1 MIDRREF
8 IQKGSGLVASLAFSG
23 LTRQKLA
30 KPTLTHDSKIN
41 FWSDGVVIEPIEYAK
56 QLLELTSTSEL
67 AADAYGKGK
76 IIKDLEELFK
86 AETGKESCVFLP
98 TGTLANQLA
107 LRVLC
112 GTKNKVLV
120 PETSHIYR
128 DEADAAQVIH
138 NKRLVP
144 LAKDKAC
151 FSANELEDYLATL
164 TEQEVFPGSIGALC
178 IENTNRRCYEEIVD
192 LAEMKKIF
200 QFAKNSNIRVHLD
213 GARLYIASA
222 YSGVSVK
229 EYAAQADTVY
239 ISMYKYFGAG
249 TGAVLC
255 GDKEIIDSIRALSKP
270 MGASTYQNW
279 MHACIALAHHKQFL
293 QHYPSVVRSGQSF
306 ANRINSTSEFLRVE
320 QFTNG
325 SNTLKLLP
333 KTFFKKTEFRDYLKN
348 KENIQI
354 LPFEEDFGFFPLK
367 INASLLSR
375 STESVVKSF
384 EMAVGEAQ

>member
-8 IQKGSGLVASLAFSG
+8 IQKSTGLVASFAFSG
-23 LTRQKLA
+23 LTRQTLA
-30 KPTLTHDSKIN
+30 KPTLTYDAKIN
-41 FWSDGVVIEPIEYAK
+41 FWSDGPIIEPVEYAK
-56 QLLELTSTSEL
+56 QLLELTSTSKL
-67 AADAYGKGK
+67 VADAYGKGRIMK
-76 IIKDLEELFK
+76 ELEELFA

-107 LRVLC
+107 IRVLS
-112 GTKNKVLV
+112 GTKNKIIV

-144 LAKDKAC
+144 LAPGKAC
-151 FSANELEDYLATL
+151 YTVNGLESYFATL
-164 TEQEVFPGSIGALC
+164 TKEEVFPGSIGVLC
-178 IENTNRRCYEEIVD
+178 IENTNRRCNEEIVE

-200 QFAKNSNIRVHLD
+200 QFAKNNNIPVHLD
-213 GARLYIASA
+213 GARLYMASA

-229 EYAAQADTVY
+229 EYATQADTVY
-239 ISMYKYFGAG
+239 ISLYKYFGAG

-255 GDKEIIDSIRALSKP
+255 GDKEVIDSVRVLSKP

-279 MHACIALAHHKQFL
+279 MHACMALAYHKQFF
-293 QHYPSVVRSGQSF
+293 QEYPEVIKCGQAFSSH
-306 ANRINSTSEFLRVE
+306 INNVSKFFRVE
-320 QFTNG
+320 EFVNG

-333 KTFFKKTEFRDYLKN
+333 KTSFRKNEFINNLKN
-348 KENIQI
+348 KEEIQV
-354 LPFEEDFGFFPLK
+354 LPFEEDLGFFSIK
-367 INASLLSR
+367 INTSLLSR

-384 EMAVGEAQ
+384 ERAASEAQ